1 MSVWG
6 LFVFLLEFRIVASI
20 LITKVEE
27 YLSINNL
34 QLKFPQKEVENI
46 LSCSAEILT
55 TLV

>member
-1 MSVWG
+1 M
-6 LFVFLLEFRIVASI
+6 ASI